1 MDVEREWLE
10 MMIGGVIAALDYSN
24 VVETQ
29 TVKKLRPDEH
39 YLSYPWK
46 HGSAA
51 REQERWH
58 TALGNW
64 WGDHGVPMFRCLTPE
79 LA

>member
-1 MDVEREWLE
+1 MT
-10 MMIGGVIAALDYSN
+10 IGGVIAALGDIKEI
-24 VVETQ
+24 ETQ
-29 TVKKLRPDEH
+29 VVKKLRPDEH

-58 TALGNW
+58 TALGN
-64 WGDHGVPMFRCLTPE
+64 GGTTAFPCSVVLLPN
-79 LA
+79 